1 MCDSNEQHV
10 TEFDSTKD
18 AAEEVVT
25 RNSEDAIQSF
35 DGKFPMLFMLS
46 LSVSKSFIFLF
57 F

>member
-25 RNSEDAIQSF
+25 RNSEDAVQSF
-35 DGKFPMLFMLS
+35 DCKFPMFHVLS
-46 LSVSKSFIFLF
+46 LSL
-57 F
+57 